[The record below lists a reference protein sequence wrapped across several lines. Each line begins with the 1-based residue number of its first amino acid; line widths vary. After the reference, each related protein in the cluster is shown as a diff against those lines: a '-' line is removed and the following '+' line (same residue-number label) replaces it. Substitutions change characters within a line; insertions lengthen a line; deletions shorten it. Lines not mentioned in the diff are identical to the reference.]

1 MAENTRL
8 GRIKQEFQEF
18 KNGFQVMISDLRLDM
33 ERKFENTNKRLE
45 ELNDHLKTNIVDQM
59 NESIMSIKDT
69 IIDTLKEDN
78 ARLRNKV
85 ELLEKKLTEVEISCN
100 KLEQYTR
107 RNNIE
112 IQGIPLRIPD
122 EKLEEKV
129 IDVFGAINIAIT
141 KNDVED
147 CHRLGKSLKNTIV
160 QFANRKHCN
169 AILSKKFETCEN
181 YVSENL
187 TPYNQHLAWKCRELK
202 RAGIIHSSWSSKGIV
217 KLRRTANANTKHE
230 HPIPTDH
237 EDRIAALYPD
247 FVFNQRQNFKDR
259 E

>member
-1 MAENTRL
+1 MAENTKL

-59 NESIMSIKDT
+59 NESMMSIKDT

-78 ARLRNKV
+78 ARLGNKV
-85 ELLEKKLTEVEISCN
+85 ELLEKKLTEVEISLN

-112 IQGIPLRIPD
+112 IQDIPPWIPD
-122 EKLEEKV
+122 EKLVEKN

-160 QFANRKHCN
+160 RFANRKHCN
-169 AILSKKFETCEN
+169 AILSKKFETC
-181 YVSENL
+181 ENL

-217 KLRRTANANTKHE
+217 KLRRTANE
-230 HPIPTDH
+230 CPIPIDH

>member
-8 GRIKQEFQEF
+8 GRIKQDFQEF

-59 NESIMSIKDT
+59 NESMMSIKDT

-78 ARLRNKV
+78 ARLGNKV
-85 ELLEKKLTEVEISCN
+85 ELLEKKLTEVEISLN

-112 IQGIPLRIPD
+112 IQGIPLWIPD
-122 EKLEEKV
+122 EKLVEKV

-160 QFANRKHCN
+160 RFANRKHCN
-169 AILSKKFETCEN
+169 AILSKKFETC
-181 YVSENL
+181 ENL

-217 KLRRTANANTKHE
+217 KLRLTANTNTKHE
-230 HPIPTDH
+230 HPIPIDH
-237 EDRIAALYPD
+237 EDGIAGLYPD
-247 FVFNQRQNFKDR
+247 FVFNQKQNFKDR